1 MAPAPPL
8 APAPALPLAL
18 CGAGCITGAGLSLPA
33 TAAAV
38 RTRLSALAQTRFMDA
53 RRHWIQGVEIPLDP
67 PLRGRPKLLTILAAA
82 IAEAFGDPAHSPEE
96 VPILVG
102 VAEPTRPGRFAG
114 LDPTFLTDLA
124 DLLGV
129 RLHPDSALFP
139 AGRIAIAPALLHA
152 RALLAAG
159 RCPAVLV
166 AGVDTLMVGA
176 TLAAL
181 DDAHLLQSGG
191 ETDGIVPGE
200 AAAALLV
207 RHADRAPPT
216 AWTCVGI
223 GLGLEPSD
231 RDPEAPLRA
240 DGLVTAIRAALAEAG
255 TTFDAIGLRVADV
268 AGDERSFYEAS
279 LAQTRLLRAPDLF
292 QDIALPADSTG
303 DVGAAFGA
311 LLLALTTE
319 AGLGLEPLPE
329 QLLIHLHR
337 GSGERAALVLRRQN

>member
-1 MAPAPPL
+1 MPPALAPAS
-8 APAPALPLAL
+8 APALPLAL
-18 CGAGCITGAGLSLPA
+18 CGAGCVTGAGLSLPA

-53 RRHWIQGVEIPLDP
+53 RRGWIDGVEIPLDP
-67 PLRGRPKLLTILAAA
+67 PLRGRRKLLTILAAA
-82 IAEAFGDPAHSPEE
+82 LAEAFGESALPPAEIPLL
-96 VPILVG
+96 IG

-114 LDPTFLTDLA
+114 LDATLLTDLA
-124 DLLGV
+124 SLLGL

-139 AGRIAIAPALLHA
+139 AGRVAIAPALLHA

-166 AGVDTLMVGA
+166 AGVDTLLVGP

-181 DDAHLLQSGG
+181 DAADLLQSGG
-191 ETDGIVPGE
+191 ATDGIVPGE
-200 AAAALLV
+200 AAAALLI
-207 RHADRAPPT
+207 RRADKAPAT

-255 TTFDAIGLRVADV
+255 TTFDAIGLRVADI

-279 LAQTRLLRAPDLF
+279 LAQTRLLRAPNLF

-311 LLLALTTE
+311 LLVALTTA
-319 AGLGLEPLPE
+319 AGLGLEPLPK

-337 GSGERAALVLRRQN
+337 GSGERAALILRRQA